1 MFSQLAQSLPSL
13 RKVYLRV
20 VEAHSAAGTA
30 KYSIRVSIGRHALDT
45 SACPN
50 AKGDVYFNQML
61 RLDNIVLP
69 MEVSSIP
76 DVFVHLLKGGTAI
89 CYARIKVRLH
99 PRGCCCRDSYC
110 RL

>member
-13 RKVYLRV
+13 RKVYLHV
-20 VEAHSAAGTA
+20 VEAHSPLAAAGTA

-50 AKGDVYFNQML
+50 AKGEVYFNQML
-61 RLDNIVLP
+61 RFDNIVLP
-69 MEVSSIP
+69 TEVSSIP

-99 PRGCCCRDSYC
+99 RRGV
-110 RL
+110 